1 MIIINLIFSPT
12 KNSFFGIKVIRLFLS
27 LRLKTNI
34 MDKQSKSH
42 YILIAVLLMFLNSL
56 HANSTFYY
64 FKQLGIRE
72 GLSQS
77 KVKSILNDY
86 KGYLWIGT
94 ESGLNC
100 YDRDRLKHFLH
111 REGDDTSLPSND
123 ILFVAE
129 DSIRNLWVAT
139 MNGICLYDR
148 MNECFHPVL
157 YEGKSIYIASYLLL
171 EDGILFGGT
180 GVLYKYEYASR
191 RLVKLALPALES
203 SPVFLNML
211 LYDPGHVLINTRWYG
226 VYLYDLQTASL
237 KKLDYLSERNYPCL
251 FKDSVGRLWASSYG
265 NGLFCYKDGKEVK
278 HFSTS
283 NSPLTYDV
291 IHDMVEKDNQ
301 LWLATDGGG
310 INIVSLNDFSFTHLQ
325 YVPDDIHSFPADALY
340 CLYKDEQHNI
350 WVGSIRNGL
359 IGVKEVEAR
368 SFRSV
373 PFGNVHGLSNQS
385 VNGFFQDQEGTVWI
399 GTDGEG
405 LNSFDPVSGLFKHY
419 ASTRKE
425 KVVSI
430 IEYSDH
436 ELLFFSFNKGF
447 FIFNKVTEQLRPFIL
462 MNEKINEETCV
473 NGYSVNIQ
481 KIAKDKILFSA
492 QNVFVYDM
500 TKKAFSIVA
509 AKDKDYLRNSPLIIG
524 TLGTKTYLADL
535 NNICEYDVVD
545 NSFKTIYES
554 NYTIADACM
563 DKDGVCWLASTVGL
577 VSYDTQTKKDQ
588 WIQMDLFPEIT
599 SIVADRQ
606 NRIWIGT
613 RHSLSVYFMQTHT
626 FSMLSEVD
634 GILPNEYI
642 FHATLCAREG
652 DVYLGGTLGMTVI
665 DPSISFET
673 EGNLSIELLD
683 VILNGLPIMMDG
695 SMGSSG
701 QTIEVPWNFS
711 SLQLKVLLDEKDIF
725 RENLFRFE
733 IQGGQQELIKAE
745 SNVLTVNYLPVGE
758 YQIVASY
765 YTKSG
770 EWSQFQKILRVIVSP
785 PWWRTNIAYLIYGLI
800 ILFILYLCFYILNRK
815 KKMEQQR
822 DIEKIKSKVYE
833 DKINFLTNISHE
845 LRTPLTLICAPLK
858 RIINSEIGGLDIN
871 RQLVPIYKQASQM
884 KNIINM
890 VLDVRKLEE
899 GKEVLRISAYSL
911 NNWLREVGA
920 NFANEFAEKEIRLVY
935 ELDENIK
942 DISFDKNKC
951 EFVLSNFLMNALKF
965 SEERTVV
972 TISSTMNLEENTVKV
987 SVADQGMGL
996 NAADM
1001 DFLFSNFYQGAHDK
1015 GGSGVGLAYC
1025 KTLISHHGGKIGAT
1039 NNSDKGATFYY
1050 ELPIKNVKEQK
1061 YFSQVENIQE
1071 GTSIGEE
1078 NKTTWDYSYLKSFS
1092 VLVVEDVAD
1101 LRVYLRET
1109 LALYFAR
1116 IYVAK
1121 DGKEGLEMIKHWQ
1134 PDIIVSDV
1142 MMPRMNGFEL
1152 CQAVKMNLEISHI
1165 PFILLTAYSNAQ
1177 NMQIGYKTGA
1187 DAFLAKPFEVDALLS
1202 LINNQL
1208 KLRESIRTR
1217 CKESNALSS
1226 QKISFSNA
1234 DETFMLKLN
1243 ALIMDN
1249 INNSDM
1255 DVAFLAQNMCISRS
1269 LLFAKIKAI
1278 TDMGIIDYVNKLRI
1292 DKAAMLLNTTVL
1304 SITEISEMVGFSSLR
1319 YFSKVFKQ
1327 LKGEIPSTFRK
1338 Q

>member
-1 MIIINLIFSPT
+1 MN
-12 KNSFFGIKVIRLFLS
+12 R
-27 LRLKTNI
+27 
-34 MDKQSKSH
+34 QHKSS
-42 YILIAVLLMFLNSL
+42 YTLIAVLLLLFFNSL
-56 HANSTFYY
+56 HANPNYYY

-77 KVKSILNDY
+77 KVQSILNDY
-86 KGYLWIGT
+86 KGYMWIGT

-111 REGDDTSLPSND
+111 QEGDDTSLPSDD

-129 DSIRNLWVAT
+129 DASRNLWVAT
-139 MNGICLYDR
+139 LNGICLYDR
-148 MNECFHPVL
+148 MNECFHPVM
-157 YEGKSIYIASYLLL
+157 YENRPIYIASYLLL

-180 GVLYKYEYASR
+180 GTLYKYEYESS
-191 RLVKLALPALES
+191 RLVKLVLPKLAPF
-203 SPVFLNML
+203 SPFMNML
-211 LYDPGHVLINTRWYG
+211 LYDSDRVLINTQWYG
-226 VYLYDLQTASL
+226 VYLYDLRTTSL
-237 KKLDYLSERNYPCL
+237 EKLDYLSERNYPCF
-251 FKDSVGRLWASSYG
+251 FKDSNGYLWASSYG
-265 NGLFCYKDGKEVK
+265 NGLFCYKEGREVK

-310 INIVSLNDFSFTHLQ
+310 INIISLDDYSFTHLQ
-325 YVPDDIHSFPADALY
+325 YKPDDIHSFPADALY
-340 CLYKDEQHNI
+340 RLYKDEQNNI

-359 IGVKEVEAR
+359 IGIKEVCAR
-368 SFRSV
+368 SFKSV
-373 PFGNVHGLSNQS
+373 PFGNTHGLSNQTINS
-385 VNGFFQDQEGTVWI
+385 FFQDRDGTIWI

-405 LNSFDPVSGLFKHY
+405 LNSFDPVSALFKHY

-447 FIFNKVTEQLRPFIL
+447 FIFNKITGQMRPFIL

-481 KIAKDKILFSA
+481 KIAENKILFSA
-492 QNVFVYDM
+492 QNIFVYDM
-500 TKKAFSIVA
+500 AKKTFSIVA
-509 AKDKDYLRNSPLIIG
+509 TKDKDYLRNSPLIIS
-524 TLGTKTYLADL
+524 TQGTKTYLADL
-535 NNICEYDVVD
+535 NNICEYDTAD
-545 NSFKTIYES
+545 NSFKTIYKS
-554 NYTIADACM
+554 NYTITDACM
-563 DKDGVCWLASTVGL
+563 DKDGVFWLASTVGL
-577 VSYDTQTKKDQ
+577 VSYNIHTKKDE
-588 WIQMDLFPEIT
+588 WIQTNLFPETT
-599 SIVADRQ
+599 SIIADKQ
-606 NRIWIGT
+606 HRIWIGT
-613 RHSLSVYFMQTHT
+613 RHTLYVYFTQTRT
-626 FSMLSEVD
+626 FSILGEVD

-673 EGNLSIELLD
+673 ESNLSIELLD
-683 VILNGLPIMMDG
+683 VILNGLPVMMDE
-695 SMGSSG
+695 SMGASD

-711 SLQLKVLLDEKDIF
+711 SLQLKVLLNEKDIF

-733 IQGGQQELIKAE
+733 IQGIQQGLIKPG
-745 SNVLTVNYLPVGE
+745 SNSLTVNYLPAGE

-770 EWSQFQKILRVIVSP
+770 EWSQYQKILHVVVSP
-785 PWWRTNIAYLIYGLI
+785 PWWKTGIAYLVYGLI
-800 ILFILYLCFYILNRK
+800 TLLILYGCFYILNRK
-815 KKMEQQR
+815 KKMEQR
-822 DIEKIKSKVYE
+822 REIEKIKSKVYE
-833 DKINFLTNISHE
+833 DKINFLTNVSHE

-858 RIINSEIGGLDIN
+858 RIINREIEVLDID
-871 RQLVPIYKQASQM
+871 RQLVPIYKQAAQM

-899 GKEVLRISAYSL
+899 GKEVLRILPYPM
-911 NNWLREVGA
+911 NNWLREVVA
-920 NFANEFAEKEIRLVY
+920 NFADEFAAKDIRLVY

-942 DISFDKNKC
+942 HVYFDKNKC
-951 EFVLSNFLMNALKF
+951 EFVLANFLMNALKF
-965 SEERTVV
+965 SDEGTVV
-972 TISSTMNLEENTVKV
+972 KISSAIHSEENKVKV
-987 SVADQGMGL
+987 SVVDQGIGL
-996 NAADM
+996 NVADM
-1001 DFLFSNFYQGAHDK
+1001 NFLFSYFYQGAHDK
-1015 GGSGVGLAYC
+1015 GGSGIGLAYC
-1025 KTLISHHGGKIGAT
+1025 KTLIAHHGGKIGAM
-1039 NNSDKGATFYY
+1039 NNPDKGATFYY
-1050 ELPIKNVKEQK
+1050 ELPIRYAKEKDDFLLVKHLPED
-1061 YFSQVENIQE
+1061 EDA
-1071 GTSIGEE
+1071 GEE
-1078 NKTTWDYSYLKSFS
+1078 NKATGDYSYLKSFS
-1092 VLVVEDVAD
+1092 ILVIEDVAD
-1101 LRVYLRET
+1101 LRDYLRET
-1109 LALYFAR
+1109 LIPYFAR
-1116 IYVAK
+1116 VYVAK

-1134 PDIIVSDV
+1134 PDIVVSDV

-1152 CQAVKMNLEISHI
+1152 CQAVKTNLEISHI

-1187 DAFLAKPFEVDALLS
+1187 DAFLAKPFEVDVLLS

-1208 KLRESIRTR
+1208 KLRESIRAR
-1217 CKESNALSS
+1217 CKEGSTLIS
-1226 QKISFSNA
+1226 QEVSFSNA
-1234 DETFMLKLN
+1234 DETFLLKLN

-1249 INNSDM
+1249 INNQDM
-1255 DVAFLAQNMCISRS
+1255 DVAFLAKNMCISRS

-1292 DKAAMLLNTTVL
+1292 DKAAMLLSTTAL

-1327 LKGEIPSTFRK
+1327 LKGEIPSAYRK